1 MSETPKQD
9 SRSVS
14 ELFSAAT
21 DLTPDDGWEAWLAV
35 SALQGIGT
43 HEVLDRA
50 LELVASDNPRL
61 RWRAV
66 DILGQLGSPNRTFP
80 DECLNAALRVLNS
93 DPDPRVL
100 ASAAIA
106 LRHLKDP
113 RGIDALVRRLDHG
126 DAEVRHAVAFALG
139 GSSDPRAVAAL
150 IKLTTDQDADVR
162 DWATFGIGQQG
173 EIDTP
178 EIREALYR
186 RLDDTDEETRYE
198 AMRGLARCG
207 DIRVAQPLID
217 ALKANPENFD
227 LWDPARTLLKLDVHE
242 EFSADALIE
251 RIQSLISK

>member
-21 DLTPDDGWEAWLAV
+21 DLTLDDGWEAWLAV

-43 HEVLDRA
+43 REVLDRA

-66 DILGQLGSPNRTFP
+66 DILGQLGSPNHTFP

-113 RGIDALVRRLDHG
+113 RGIDALVRRRPRPRIGSD
-126 DAEVRHAVAFALG
+126 RHATASPPNLALTADG
-139 GSSDPRAVAAL
+139 GLSTQ
-150 IKLTTDQDADVR
+150 KDVR
-162 DWATFGIGQQG
+162 DAI
-173 EIDTP
+173 
-178 EIREALYR
+178 
-186 RLDDTDEETRYE
+186 
-198 AMRGLARCG
+198 
-207 DIRVAQPLID
+207 
-217 ALKANPENFD
+217 
-227 LWDPARTLLKLDVHE
+227 
-242 EFSADALIE
+242 
-251 RIQSLISK
+251 